1 MMQPNDIELINQVL
15 AGNVREFARLVDRYK
30 NLAYTLAFR
39 VLNNREDAE
48 EVMQDAF
55 VKAYRSLK
63 DFRKESKF
71 STWLFRIVYNT
82 GVSKKRLKKYD
93 NQSIDDLSVSKEIA
107 LSREPDNELLEDR
120 KALLEKAMQMLA
132 EDDRVLITLYYAEE
146 CTVEEINKV
155 TGLSRSNIKVRLFR
169 ARKKLHEWMAP
180 ATEKTCV

>member
-1 MMQPNDIELINQVL
+1 MMQPNDIELISQVL
-15 AGNVREFARLVDRYK
+15 AGNVREFARLVDKYK

-39 VLNNREDAE
+39 VVNNREDAE

-82 GVSKKRLKKYD
+82 AISKKRLKKHN

-107 LSREPDNELLEDR
+107 LSREPENELFEDR
-120 KALLEKAMQMLA
+120 KALLEKALQMLT

-169 ARKKLHEWMAP
+169 ARKKLHEWMAS
-180 ATEKTCV
+180 AIEKTCV

>member
-1 MMQPNDIELINQVL
+1 MQPNDIELISQVL
-15 AGNVREFARLVDRYK
+15 AGNVREFARLVDKYK

-39 VLNNREDAE
+39 VVNNREDAE
-48 EVMQDAF
+48 EVMQDSF

-82 GVSKKRLKKYD
+82 AVSKKRLKKYD
-93 NQSIDDLSVSKEIA
+93 NQSIDDISVSKEIA
-107 LSREPDNELLEDR
+107 LSREPDNEMLEDR
-120 KALLEKAMQMLA
+120 KALLEKAMQMLT

-169 ARKKLHEWMAP
+169 ARKKLHEWMAT
-180 ATEKTCV
+180 ASEKTCV

>member
-1 MMQPNDIELINQVL
+1 MQPNDIELISQVL
-15 AGNVREFARLVDRYK
+15 AGNVREFARLVDKYK

-39 VLNNREDAE
+39 VVNNREDAE
-48 EVMQDAF
+48 EVMQDSF

-82 GVSKKRLKKYD
+82 AVSKKRLKKYD
-93 NQSIDDLSVSKEIA
+93 NQSIDDISVSKEIA
-107 LSREPDNELLEDR
+107 LSREPDNEMLEDR
-120 KALLEKAMQMLA
+120 KALLEKAMQKLA

-155 TGLSRSNIKVRLFR
+155 TGLSKSNIKVRLFR
-169 ARKKLHEWMAP
+169 ARKRLQEWMAA

>member
-1 MMQPNDIELINQVL
+1 MQPNDIELISQVL
-15 AGNVREFARLVDRYK
+15 AGNVREFARLVDKYK

-39 VLNNREDAE
+39 VVNNREDAE

-82 GVSKKRLKKYD
+82 AVSKKRLKKYD
-93 NQSIDDLSVSKEIA
+93 NQSIDDISVSKEIA
-107 LSREPDNELLEDR
+107 MSREPDNEMLEDR
-120 KALLEKAMQMLA
+120 KALLEKAMQKLA

-155 TGLSRSNIKVRLFR
+155 TGLSKSNIKVRLFR
-169 ARKKLHEWMAP
+169 ARKRLQEWMAA